1 MRSDPSTADGAH
13 QPTAAIIATVPA
25 PGPTDAPTDAR
36 FLLANERT
44 LLAWVRTSLALVA
57 AGVGVHQFGTKVA
70 GNTAIAVLLLL
81 AGVTSAVT
89 GTVRFR
95 AADRAIRAG
104 LLPPPGRTP
113 TLLAIAVSVI
123 AAVLLVSVVVDAL
136 G

>member
-1 MRSDPSTADGAH
+1 M
-13 QPTAAIIATVPA
+13 PA
-25 PGPTDAPTDAR
+25 PSPRDTQTDTR

-70 GNTAIAVLLLL
+70 GNTGIAILLLL
-81 AGVTSAVT
+81 AGIASAVT

-104 LLPPPGRTP
+104 VLPPQGRTP
-113 TLLAIAVSVI
+113 TVLATVVSVI
-123 AAVLLVSVVVDAL
+123 AVVVLIAVVVDAL
-136 G
+136 T